1 MKEAASDRPPVEQK
15 AKPARIALSTRKK
28 VLFGLVATL
37 LFFAAVEG
45 GLRLIGFKYESRV
58 ESMQFTFPLEHFDVA
73 NLNGDELAAL
83 LEKGVPVMQRDPI
96 LFWKPVPNLLGH
108 NSRCVHGPEF
118 AVPKPPCLF
127 RIVCLGD
134 SCTHFG
140 PDSYPTHLQSALK
153 SRHEREVE
161 VINAGVAGYSSHQGL
176 ARLRSEVVTWEP
188 DVVTVYFGWNDHWLA
203 RGIADRQQRPQ
214 INAMSDLLSRYRVY
228 QLLLAVRQNAVP
240 AAARPYRVPPGD
252 YADNLR
258 QIKVQCDSIG
268 AKAVFITAP
277 QALDR
282 GIPAYL
288 TKIGEVSDV
297 DGLVALHARYNE
309 IVRQM
314 ADELRVPVVD
324 LDREFDSRDKS
335 ALFIEDHIHLSQE
348 GRTLAGELIA
358 EVIER
363 AGSL

>member
-1 MKEAASDRPPVEQK
+1 MKRSAPARPSAEQT
-15 AKPARIALSTRKK
+15 AKPGRIALSTRKK
-28 VLFGLVATL
+28 VLYGLVATL
-37 LFFAAVEG
+37 VFFAAVEG
-45 GLRLIGFKYESRV
+45 GLRLIGFKYGSRV
-58 ESMQFTFPLEHFDVA
+58 ESMQFTFPLEHFDVT
-73 NLNGDELAAL
+73 NLNEEELAAL
-83 LEKGVPVMQRDPI
+83 LDKGVPVMQRDPI

-140 PDSYPTHLQSALK
+140 PDSYPSHLHVALK
-153 SRHEREVE
+153 TRRQGEIE

-176 ARLRSEVVTWEP
+176 ARLRTEVVTWEP
-188 DVVTVYFGWNDHWLA
+188 DVVTVYFGWNDHWLS
-203 RGIADRQQRPQ
+203 RGISDRQQRSRFA
-214 INAMSDLLSRYRVY
+214 AMSDLLSQYRVY
-228 QLLLAVRQNAVP
+228 QLLLAVQQNAVP
-240 AAARPYRVPPGD
+240 AADRPYRVPPAD
-252 YADNLR
+252 YANNLR
-258 QIKVQCDSIG
+258 QIKAQCDAIG

-288 TKIGEVSDV
+288 AKIGEVADV
-297 DGLVALHARYNE
+297 DGLVELHARYNE

-358 EVIER
+358 EVIEG
-363 AGSL
+363 AVSL